1 MDISYFW
8 SLSFKLECHLEP
20 VCHLDPRRHWTHQ
33 SYHYN
38 LCRFFSLMD
47 PLYLL
52 TPVLVHPRFC
62 NTSNTH
68 RRIYRVSDHAYSRLS
83 RLEVLQS
90 RIQGLIMLA
99 WAIFAWSWGRH
110 YLITRKASSLA
121 RKFVS
126 HILTAT
132 LPPSPASFVPECSMC
147 SLGEPDSA
155 SPDDI
160 HRRFRTNK
168 PVHTGTQRHPPSSWK
183 PPCVTHACT
192 ASSSPWSRPPNL
204 RVTAL

>member
-1 MDISYFW
+1 MSFGTG
-8 SLSFKLECHLEP
+8 LSFRPKTALNTP
-20 VCHLDPRRHWTHQ
+20 IITTFAV
-33 SYHYN
+33 
-38 LCRFFSLMD
+38 FFSLMD

-99 WAIFAWSWGRH
+99 WASFARSWGRH
-110 YLITRKASSLA
+110 YRIIRKASSLA

-132 LPPSPASFVPECSMC
+132 LPLLRQALACVLSESLTPLHPMTSTVVSGQTNPSLPAPN
-147 SLGEPDSA
+147 DT
-155 SPDDI
+155 
-160 HRRFRTNK
+160 HRRHEN
-168 PVHTGTQRHPPSSWK
+168 P
-183 PPCVTHACT
+183 
-192 ASSSPWSRPPNL
+192 
-204 RVTAL
+204 RV